1 VVLLGVFLALADLGV
16 PLGVCAVLEAHLVAD
31 FKGVAFAFGAVTFL
45 RIVRVEV
52 VGSRKNR
59 KSASS
64 RSVLCVCVCVCV
76 CFDALTMR
84 VCSLASASYS
94 VGRSASAKR

>member
-76 CFDALTMR
+76 CVLTR
-84 VCSLASASYS
+84 
-94 VGRSASAKR
+94 